1 MKKEQTDEE
10 FFKTRLAGNIKNIHS
25 VTRIKQL
32 LIITEKMMMRE
43 CMSESENVK
52 GWYQKIYTPTR
63 MYHVP
68 GKHEPGREMKLY
80 ARSVC
85 VMGVGRI

>member
-25 VTRIKQL
+25 VTRIRQL

-52 GWYQKIYTPTR
+52 G
-63 MYHVP
+63 
-68 GKHEPGREMKLY
+68 
-80 ARSVC
+80 
-85 VMGVGRI
+85 

>member
-1 MKKEQTDEE
+1 MRLSYEKRADRRRV
-10 FFKTRLAGNIKNIHS
+10 FKTRLAGNIKNIHS

-52 GWYQKIYTPTR
+52 G
-63 MYHVP
+63 
-68 GKHEPGREMKLY
+68 
-80 ARSVC
+80 
-85 VMGVGRI
+85 

>member
-1 MKKEQTDEE
+1 MNRDVEYYKEQTDEE

-52 GWYQKIYTPTR
+52 G
-63 MYHVP
+63 
-68 GKHEPGREMKLY
+68 
-80 ARSVC
+80 
-85 VMGVGRI
+85 